1 MYQKNTLLIHFF
13 LNIPMNN
20 LCNNYEQDLKTWV
33 QGKQEV
39 EVVDM
44 ILKIRQKLEKS
55 CIDDLPI
62 DNSIRERLR
71 ERINDI
77 THELPD
83 DLKVILRRES

>member
-1 MYQKNTLLIHFF
+1 MYQKNTLLIHFC
-13 LNIPMNN
+13 LIPINN